1 MTTPAGGLDVVADE
15 KNKIREESG
24 MFGPV
29 TREVMVLLSGMGRS
43 I

>member
-1 MTTPAGGLDVVADE
+1 MTTLAGGLDVVADE

-29 TREVMVLLSGMGRS
+29 TREAMVLLSGMGRS